1 MAAGRQREE
10 ESDSG
15 GISMARYTDA
25 ACRLC
30 RREGEKLFLKGQR
43 CYTGKCAIARR
54 SFAPGQHGQGRKKVS
69 EYGTQLREK
78 QKTKRFYGILESQ
91 FRKTYEKGVR
101 MKGKSGENL
110 LQLLELRMDNVVY
123 RMGFASSRAEARQL
137 VTHGHFTVNGKKV
150 NIPSYTM
157 KVNDVIAVRETS
169 RKSPKFQELANRPVP
184 PWLSFNAEAL
194 SGSVV
199 QAPARADVDIEVKE
213 TLIVELYS
221 K

>member
-1 MAAGRQREE
+1 
-10 ESDSG
+10 
-15 GISMARYTDA
+15 MARYTDA

-78 QKTKRFYGILESQ
+78 QKTKRFYGVLESQ
-91 FRKTYEKGVR
+91 FRKTYEKGVH

-110 LQLLELRMDNVVY
+110 LLLLELRMDNVVY

-184 PWLSFNAEAL
+184 SWLSFNAEAL

>member
-1 MAAGRQREE
+1 
-10 ESDSG
+10 
-15 GISMARYTDA
+15 MARYTDA

-78 QKTKRFYGILESQ
+78 QKTKRFYGVLESQ
-91 FRKTYEKGVR
+91 FRKTYEKGVH

-123 RMGFASSRAEARQL
+123 RMGLASSRAEARQL

-169 RKSPKFQELANRPVP
+169 RKSPKFQELANRSTPS
-184 PWLSFNAEAL
+184 WLSFNAESL